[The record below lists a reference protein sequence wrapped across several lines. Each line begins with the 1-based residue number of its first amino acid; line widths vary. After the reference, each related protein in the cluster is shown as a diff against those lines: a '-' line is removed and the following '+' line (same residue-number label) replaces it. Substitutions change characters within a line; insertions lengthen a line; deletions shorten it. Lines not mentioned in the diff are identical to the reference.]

1 MLSISK
7 ENVTLFISFL
17 IITVLPSLFKQ
28 WTHGTSYAA
37 GILIAG
43 FFVLILISLQKGK
56 ILLDKLD
63 FTILAFFSLFI
74 FSHFLFTWLQ
84 SIFINLEFDYNLF
97 RWASSLLGLY
107 LMILSSQILANYM
120 NQNINENE
128 FSNNLM
134 LFSLIILLFAFLA
147 IIGVNP
153 FFANTETRSFD
164 KPMFVYGEPSH
175 FFLTY
180 GSFILYF
187 LINSKFKNIF
197 MLCLLFILAKVKSM
211 VFAVQL
217 LIYSFLSYKK
227 YFFVFL
233 LLFTIPVFLSF
244 DYYYSRIDFFSENRS
259 LSVNAFIS
267 GVMRA
272 YISLFETNFLGF
284 GFNQFGLS
292 NLDTITS
299 HYVYGLAINSEVVAN
314 KLDGTIL
321 SAKLIGEFG
330 IFGIL
335 VIIFYLIFFFR
346 YMIFILK
353 SNLDY
358 IKSNPVLF
366 FMLSIYMTFF
376 IDLFV
381 RSPGYFTSHFYLF
394 LLACS
399 YLHKNGGRLK

>member
-7 ENVTLFISFL
+7 ENITLFISFL
-17 IITVLPSLFKQ
+17 IITLVPSLFKQ
-28 WTHGTSYAA
+28 WTYGTSYAA

-43 FFVLILISLQKGK
+43 FLVLLLISLQKGK
-56 ILLDKLD
+56 ILLDKSD
-63 FTILAFFSLFI
+63 FVILSFLSLFI

-84 SIFINLEFDYNLF
+84 SIFINLEFNYHLF
-97 RWASSLLGLY
+97 RWAGSLLGLF
-107 LMILSSQILANYM
+107 LMILSSQILANYI
-120 NQNINENE
+120 NQNIEENE

-134 LFSLIILLFAFLA
+134 LYTIIIILFAFLA
-147 IIGVNP
+147 IVGINP
-153 FFANTETRSFD
+153 FFVNTETRSFD

-175 FFLTY
+175 FFLTF
-180 GSFILYF
+180 GPFILYF

-197 MLCLLFILAKVKSM
+197 MLCLLFILAKIKSM

-227 YFFVFL
+227 YFFIFL
-233 LLFTIPVFLSF
+233 LLLSIPVSLSF
-244 DYYYSRIDFFSENRS
+244 DYYYSRIDFLSENRS

-272 YISLFETNFLGF
+272 YVSLFETNFLGF

-299 HYVYGLAINSEVVAN
+299 HYIYGLAMNSGTVAN

-353 SNLDY
+353 SNLEY
-358 IKSNPVLF
+358 IRSNSILF
-366 FMLSIYMTFF
+366 FMLSIYMGFF

-399 YLHKNGGRLK
+399 YLYKNGEKIK